1 MKPQIP
7 SYTGLSTRFSTPG
20 TLVSVVTLALV
31 LALGACS
38 KQDDNQTAGQQVD
51 AAIAKTEQAAQQAR
65 ADMER
70 SAQQA
75 KAATESG
82 MASAAT
88 ALQDA
93 THKAESSIKDAA
105 GKMGDKMDD
114 MSITASVSNEIAKDG
129 DLSMMK
135 INVDT
140 KDGAVTLNGS
150 APNEAAREKAALI
163 AKTVKGV
170 QTVDNKLVVNAN

>member
-7 SYTGLSTRFSTPG
+7 SFTGLSTLFSTPG
-20 TLVSVVTLALV
+20 TLVSVATLALV

-51 AAIAKTEQAAQQAR
+51 AAIAKTEQAAQQAKV
-65 ADMER
+65 DMER
-70 SAQQA
+70 SAQRA

-82 MASAAT
+82 MASAGT

-105 GKMGDKMDD
+105 GKMDD
-114 MSITASVSNEIAKDG
+114 MSITASVSNEIAKDS

-140 KDGAVTLNGS
+140 KDGAVTLSGS

-170 QTVDNKLVVNAN
+170 HTVDNRLVVNTN